1 MKVLLDWLVIVSL
14 AGGSLV
20 ITGFVLRLFSAVFM
34 FGWGLL

>member
-20 ITGFVLRLFSAVFM
+20 ITGFVMRVFTEVFM